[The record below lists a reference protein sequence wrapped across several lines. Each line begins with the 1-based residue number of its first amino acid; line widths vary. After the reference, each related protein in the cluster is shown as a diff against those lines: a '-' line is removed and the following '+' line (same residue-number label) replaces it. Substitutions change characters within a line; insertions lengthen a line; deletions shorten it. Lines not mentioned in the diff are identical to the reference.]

1 MQSVSVCICAY
12 NEANNIEKAIR
23 SLYEQQI
30 EDFELRKTY
39 VVSSAST
46 DNTDTIVT
54 QLTNEYSTLELI
66 VQTSREGK
74 NSAINAMLERAD
86 TDIIVLFNADNVFKD
101 SGCLMP
107 LLIPFN
113 DPKTGIVGGRPVPTN
128 DISTFV
134 GFASHMIWEMHHN
147 ISLKVPKIGEL
158 IAFRNLGIKLTVGKQ
173 SDEDIMKMELEE
185 RGYVSVYAP
194 EAVVLNRGP
203 DTVKDFLK
211 QRIRVNV
218 GEQYMKKDY
227 NFKIPTWDKKL
238 VFHSTLDSIKSLGFH
253 PLKLMFAMSLE
264 LYCRV
269 KAARHVSKRKDDM
282 ATWDM
287 VESTKKL

>member
-46 DNTDTIVT
+46 DDTDTIVA
-54 QLTNEYSTLELI
+54 QLMNEYSTLELI

-86 TDIIVLFNADNVFKD
+86 TDIIVLFNADNVFRD

-107 LLIPFN
+107 LLTPFN

-158 IAFRNLGIKLTVGKQ
+158 IAFRNLGIRLTVGKQ

-238 VFHSTLDSIKSLGFH
+238 VFHSTLDSIKSLRFH

-269 KAARHVSKRKDDM
+269 KAARHVSKLKDDM

>member
-23 SLYEQQI
+23 SLYVQQI
-30 EDFELRKTY
+30 EGFVLKKTY

-46 DNTDTIVT
+46 DDTDKIVT
-54 QLTNEYSTLELI
+54 ELINEYPTLELI
-66 VQTSREGK
+66 VQEKREGK
-74 NSAINAMLERAD
+74 NSAINAALSRVD
-86 TDIIVLFNADNVFKD
+86 TDIVVLFNADNVFRD
-101 SGCLMP
+101 SKCLMP
-107 LLIPFN
+107 LLAPFD
-113 DPKTGIVGGRPVPTN
+113 DPQTGIVGGHPIPTN

-158 IAFRNLGIKLTVGKQ
+158 IAFRNLGISLTVGKQ
-173 SDEDIMKMELEE
+173 SDEDIMKMELE
-185 RGYVSVYAP
+185 RKGYHSVYAP
-194 EAVVLNRGP
+194 DAVVLNRGP

-211 QRIRVNV
+211 QRIRVNI

-227 NFKIPTWDKKL
+227 DFEIPTWDKKL
-238 VFHSTLDSIKSLGFH
+238 ILHATLDSMKTLGFH
-253 PLKLMFAMSLE
+253 PFKLIFSISLE
-264 LYCRV
+264 LYSRV
-269 KAARHVSKRKDDM
+269 KAARHVSNQKGDVVM
-282 ATWDM
+282 WGI

>member
-12 NEANNIEKAIR
+12 NEANNIERAIR

-30 EDFELRKTY
+30 EDFELKKTY

-46 DNTDTIVT
+46 DDTDKIVT
-54 QLTNEYSTLELI
+54 QLMEEYATLELI
-66 VQTSREGK
+66 VQKAREGK
-74 NSAINAMLERAD
+74 ISAINAMLDRAD
-86 TDIIVLFNADNVFKD
+86 TDIVVLFNADNVFND
-101 SGCLMP
+101 NNCLMF
-107 LLIPFN
+107 LLAPFN

-128 DISTFV
+128 DISTYI

-147 ISLKVPKIGEL
+147 ISLKAPKIGEL
-158 IAFRNLGIKLTVGKQ
+158 VAFRNLGVRPAAGKQ
-173 SDEDIMKMELEE
+173 CDEDILKMELE
-185 RGYVSVYAP
+185 RLGYMSVYAP

-211 QRIRVNV
+211 QRLRVNV

-227 NFKIPTWDKKL
+227 DFKVPTWNKNL
-238 VFHSTLDSIKSLGFH
+238 VFYSTIDSIKSLGFH
-253 PLKLMFAMSLE
+253 PLKLTFAMSLE
-264 LYCRV
+264 VYCRA
-269 KAARHVSKRKDDM
+269 KAKRHVSKQKDIM
-282 ATWDM
+282 ATWDV

>member
-23 SLYEQQI
+23 SLYEQKI
-30 EDFELRKTY
+30 GDFELRKAY

-46 DNTDTIVT
+46 DDTDKIVT
-54 QLTNEYSTLELI
+54 RLMEEYATLELI
-66 VQTSREGK
+66 IQKSREGK
-74 NSAINAMLERAD
+74 NSAINAMLEKAD
-86 TDIIVLFNADNVFKD
+86 TDIVVLFNADNVFKD
-101 SGCLMP
+101 SGCLLP
-107 LLIPFN
+107 LLAPFD
-113 DPKTGIVGGRPVPTN
+113 DPKTGIVGGHPVPTN
-128 DISTFV
+128 DISTFI

-158 IAFRNLGIKLTVGKQ
+158 IAFRNIGIKPTIGKQ
-173 SDEDIMKMELEE
+173 SDEDILKMELEKI
-185 RGYVSVYAP
+185 GYLSVYAP

-203 DTVKDFLK
+203 DTIKDFLK
-211 QRIRVNV
+211 QRIRVNI

-238 VFHSTLDSIKSLGFH
+238 VFYSTIDSIKSLGFH
-253 PLKLMFAMSLE
+253 PLKLIFAMSLE
-264 LYCRV
+264 FYCRA
-269 KAARHVSKRKDDM
+269 KAKRHVSKQKDDIV
-282 ATWDM
+282 AWDM